1 MVHVIDFLKNE
12 VKKTCLLDIGKNHKI
27 NLIFGYENSI
37 MELFTTIII
46 LIYEID
52 DTRDTS
58 ALFLSF
64 MCNQKCNEVSD

>member
-27 NLIFGYENSI
+27 NLIFGHENSI

-46 LIYEID
+46 LIH
-52 DTRDTS
+52 TK
-58 ALFLSF
+58 F
-64 MCNQKCNEVSD
+64 MILGITPVLNV